1 MYVRLHKDTVADW
14 RLDSR
19 AHPCIHIGSGEVVGH
34 KSVMGYTIDFSNNGH
49 IGGVVHSTQFWVDPT
64 LFPYS
69 KAGEGRV
76 TTLSFGKYFLGKE
89 EFEQEVPTPPEYE
102 KWIIDAR
109 ADDGSVSDDDCAE
122 EQIAAQK
129 VSDTIDPQDK
139 EEAKER
145 EQPEQS
151 DSSEIAAFDTS
162 TGQYTLR
169 TAGSTS
175 YVDVSEMFEM
185 LKTTR

>member
-1 MYVRLHKDTVADW
+1 MVANNPRTISIRFDCLMYVRLHKDTVADW

-76 TTLSFGKYFLGKE
+76 TALSFGKYFLGKE

-109 ADDGSVSDDDCAE
+109 ADDGSVSDDHCAE

-129 VSDTIDPQDK
+129 VFREISKYKCRQVMDGQIVGRDVFETFAPVID
-139 EEAKER
+139 
-145 EQPEQS
+145 
-151 DSSEIAAFDTS
+151 FTS
-162 TGQYTLR
+162 VLCLIC
-169 TAGSTS
+169 
-175 YVDVSEMFEM
+175 FW
-185 LKTTR
+185 L